1 MNESLQAFDVA
12 NKEAW
17 LRQVQKEL
25 KGADPANLAWEHP
38 ELGSIP
44 PYFNR
49 EDAVPSLPLPPR
61 SHSALTGEWEMVQR
75 FAIGGDSNAAVQQS
89 LMHGCSGLRLIVN
102 DSASPDEYRTLLKG
116 VFLNMISLH
125 LEGNPLAL
133 RKGIQ
138 VLSEGGE
145 QLTGSAG
152 IDAVRMAIENGNSFD
167 HQTALLEHFMAL
179 QSLQPRMRSVTINA
193 SAVFEAG
200 GSDAFE
206 LAYALHNAH
215 HCLETLLSN
224 GISIDQATAAFQ
236 FKMSA
241 GQSYF
246 VTIAKFRALRYLW
259 AKIVSEYAP
268 QHDCSMVT
276 WIHAE
281 TSQRQYGLRDVHSNL
296 LRNTTAAM
304 AAIAGGCD
312 SLEITEH
319 TPWEVN
325 EDSRRWARNIH
336 HLLRDESGFGMVVD
350 QAAASYYIDHLS
362 TAIIEKSLNHVT
374 EFEACGGVV
383 SHDGKRWFS
392 ETLAQQ
398 REALVQRWVTGTEKV
413 VGTTI
418 FPPKDEK
425 VATTNWPIATGS
437 VYDPLNCAS
446 ILQKQQEA

>member
-1 MNESLQAFDVA
+1 MNEMPHAFDVA

-25 KGADPANLAWEHP
+25 NGADPASLAWEHP

-49 EDAVPSLPLPPR
+49 EDAPVSLPLPPR
-61 SHSALTGEWEMVQR
+61 SYSAQTGEWEMVQR
-75 FAIGGDSNAAVQQS
+75 FEFGSDSNASVLQS
-89 LMHGCSGLRLIVN
+89 LMHGCSGLRLILN
-102 DSASPDEYRTLLKG
+102 DSASPDEHRALLQG
-116 VFLNMISLH
+116 VFLNMVSLH
-125 LEGNPLAL
+125 LEGSPSAQRECINL
-133 RKGIQ
+133 
-138 VLSEGGE
+138 LSEGGE
-145 QLTGSAG
+145 PLTGSAG
-152 IDAVRMAIENGNSFD
+152 IDAVRMAIENGNAFD
-167 HQTALLEHFMAL
+167 HQTALFEHFSAL
-179 QSLQPRMRSVTINA
+179 QSLQPQMRSVAINA
-193 SAVFEAG
+193 NAVFEAG
-200 GSDAFE
+200 GGDAFE
-206 LAYALHNAH
+206 LAYALHSAH

-224 GISIDQATAAFQ
+224 GVSIDQATAAFQ
-236 FKMSA
+236 FKVSA

-319 TPWEVN
+319 TPWDIN
-325 EDSRRWARNIH
+325 EDTRRWARNIH
-336 HLLRDESGFGMVVD
+336 HLLRDESGFGMVID
-350 QAAASYYIDHLS
+350 QAAASYYIDYLS
-362 TAIIEKSLNHVT
+362 NAIIEKTLSYVNALEQRGGIVS
-374 EFEACGGVV
+374 EA
-383 SHDGKRWFS
+383 GKQWFS
-392 ETLAQQ
+392 DALQKQ
-398 REALVQRWVTGTEKV
+398 RDVLVQRWESGADKV

-425 VATTNWPIATGS
+425 IATTNWPLATGS
-437 VYDPLNCAS
+437 VFDRLNCAS